1 MQSVCMFWRR
11 DVTLNFTDYQKWLR
25 KYFFLYFSMYVS
37 VFLCFVLSFF
47 YQFSVISIVVVVII
61 IIIIIIIINII
72 ICCFG
77 MRRKL
82 SIVFLFCFVL
92 FFFNCTYWL
101 FIIVIIIVLNVDVKE
116 QFTCIYC
123 FKVLSLLIWLIFT
136 DKFWLP
142 HSSNIGTYIVIVNF
156 WKYSYFWFDLPFY

>member
-47 YQFSVISIVVVVII
+47 YQFSVISIVVVVI

>member
-1 MQSVCMFWRR
+1 
-11 DVTLNFTDYQKWLR
+11 
-25 KYFFLYFSMYVS
+25 MYVS

-92 FFFNCTYWL
+92 FF
-101 FIIVIIIVLNVDVKE
+101 
-116 QFTCIYC
+116 
-123 FKVLSLLIWLIFT
+123 LIALI
-136 DKFWLP
+136 
-142 HSSNIGTYIVIVNF
+142 G
-156 WKYSYFWFDLPFY
+156 YS

>member
-1 MQSVCMFWRR
+1 MHSVCVFWRR

-25 KYFFLYFSMYVS
+25 KKFFLNFLMFVS

-47 YQFSVISIVVVVII
+47 YQFSVISIVVVI

-101 FIIVIIIVLNVDVKE
+101 FIIVIIIVLNVHVKE

-142 HSSNIGTYIVIVNF
+142 HSSNIGTYCD
-156 WKYSYFWFDLPFY
+156 S